1 MTERKPQRNRRGF
14 TLTEVLLALAIL
26 IILLALVM
34 IPISRH
40 QRNIRQSELDSK
52 AETIYLVAQNR
63 LSQLQ
68 ASGRSDEYGKDR
80 ATALNNI
87 PWDAEQDKYTTSTL
101 YYVTSAAKSTDTSAA
116 GSILPREQV
125 EAELWDANWVIE
137 YDPGSGSVYAVFYSE
152 KPMQYSFDAFNP
164 LRSRDR
170 RVQEGATVGYYG
182 GDSVQSEDTG
192 KLTPKMEIINKE
204 RLLLKVTCDTPRD
217 PLHFYVTV
225 TDAQGHSTGRME
237 LTGSEVNVSYRTYT
251 VTMVLDDL
259 TEGKRFSQQRRFRQ
273 LTPGSDLT
281 LKVEVE
287 SDSRLVDSV
296 TGKLT
301 TNSLF
306 AEVRDGGTTAV
317 VTYARHLQNLD
328 EGSGLPTAIT
338 RALQEQDIQF
348 VNTGMDD
355 GWDSCYPGRRFTP
368 IYNENLAYYDSTVAV
383 GTQSY
388 HPVIYELPVDT
399 DGDGGLF
406 ESFRGTLRNIRL
418 CGAEISAG
426 GNAGGL
432 AGSLRG
438 GTTIEGCQVYLS
450 PTRDKLSSK
459 NEQDIWISGATA
471 GGLVGRCGY
480 DLTVRNSFASTV
492 LEGGRCAGG
501 LVGIAYDYNSSMGNG
516 SITNCAI
523 AGYTVADNSRN
534 KQHLGEAA
542 IGGLVGVSSVN
553 LNKCSAVVDLQINCT
568 HVDTNG
574 YMNAAR
580 YGNYVRVG
588 GLAGGVRFA
597 VTDCYTGGTI
607 TVGEETLK
615 ERVPVGSSNNVFA
628 DGSSAVR
635 VKMNSGGVSGP
646 DTYVYIGGMGG
657 SGFSASF
664 TNFVNRVDSS
674 DGQPTFNNCYTYME
688 FPDMEGTITGI
699 SLMGSIADRAGAS
712 TNAKLYINN
721 CYYLNSSK
729 NSISFDDLPKYYGK
743 GNSGSNSLSGLL
755 RTEAARGKMLN
766 GDLSYLRNYGWNGGS
781 NTYSIKGLTGL
792 TYEQMSQRTGANI
805 VTQNNG
811 TGTAQR
817 YDSFAAALGSSFA
830 WVTTEENGAE
840 VHGKYSFPGSDE
852 ALQGQDFPFPT
863 VLVQDNV
870 FGRARLHY
878 GWWPSSGLYWSKGLL
893 TLDMIT
899 DYDAAGG
906 ESAVTLDLRFEGTAP
921 GTELPTLSYTKDGIV
936 TAELQPDGTGHY
948 KVRIVGQAI
957 GSTEII
963 ATLGDYTARLAVDVT
978 AKLSISVDQLSVEQY
993 VGESTTLTLT
1003 ARDGTGQV
1011 LTGVKWDVVSGSDRV
1026 VTLSPVSRDQQV
1038 TVTGKGEGEETLL
1051 VQAGVTV
1058 GQRTFTSELRL
1069 TATIHMQGVLGI
1081 AHVGDGDAVYRQ
1093 GILNRDATDWD
1104 TPLGPAEGDV
1114 PDYEGLYLYSRGKA
1128 ADFRYFTVTALTVL
1142 DSTGTSHDMLSTA
1155 DEDYRVTVGD
1165 VVAAQQDG
1173 DFSYR
1178 PITIHG
1184 RQQETVTL
1192 QVTLTDSRTGR
1203 PYPLDIPYTLTA
1215 EDTQITATF
1224 VVGRLR
1230 LEKAVPF
1237 GQPAA
1242 GFLPTEEELVSALRP
1257 VVGWTPSP
1265 DLPLF
1270 QDTTF
1275 EPIYQDTEEPG
1286 LLRWR
1291 WSR

>member
-1 MTERKPQRNRRGF
+1 
-14 TLTEVLLALAIL
+14 
-26 IILLALVM
+26 
-34 IPISRH
+34 
-40 QRNIRQSELDSK
+40 
-52 AETIYLVAQNR
+52 
-63 LSQLQ
+63 
-68 ASGRSDEYGKDR
+68 
-80 ATALNNI
+80 
-87 PWDAEQDKYTTSTL
+87 
-101 YYVTSAAKSTDTSAA
+101 
-116 GSILPREQV
+116 
-125 EAELWDANWVIE
+125 
-137 YDPGSGSVYAVFYSE
+137 
-152 KPMQYSFDAFNP
+152 
-164 LRSRDR
+164 
-170 RVQEGATVGYYG
+170 
-182 GDSVQSEDTG
+182 
-192 KLTPKMEIINKE
+192 
-204 RLLLKVTCDTPRD
+204 
-217 PLHFYVTV
+217 
-225 TDAQGHSTGRME
+225 
-237 LTGSEVNVSYRTYT
+237 
-251 VTMVLDDL
+251 
-259 TEGKRFSQQRRFRQ
+259 
-273 LTPGSDLT
+273 
-281 LKVEVE
+281 
-287 SDSRLVDSV
+287 
-296 TGKLT
+296 
-301 TNSLF
+301 
-306 AEVRDGGTTAV
+306 
-317 VTYARHLQNLD
+317 
-328 EGSGLPTAIT
+328 
-338 RALQEQDIQF
+338 
-348 VNTGMDD
+348 
-355 GWDSCYPGRRFTP
+355 
-368 IYNENLAYYDSTVAV
+368 
-383 GTQSY
+383 
-388 HPVIYELPVDT
+388 
-399 DGDGGLF
+399 
-406 ESFRGTLRNIRL
+406 
-418 CGAEISAG
+418 
-426 GNAGGL
+426 
-432 AGSLRG
+432 
-438 GTTIEGCQVYLS
+438 
-450 PTRDKLSSK
+450 
-459 NEQDIWISGATA
+459 
-471 GGLVGRCGY
+471 
-480 DLTVRNSFASTV
+480 
-492 LEGGRCAGG
+492 
-501 LVGIAYDYNSSMGNG
+501 
-516 SITNCAI
+516 
-523 AGYTVADNSRN
+523 
-534 KQHLGEAA
+534 
-542 IGGLVGVSSVN
+542 
-553 LNKCSAVVDLQINCT
+553 
-568 HVDTNG
+568 
-574 YMNAAR
+574 
-580 YGNYVRVG
+580 
-588 GLAGGVRFA
+588 
-597 VTDCYTGGTI
+597 
-607 TVGEETLK
+607 
-615 ERVPVGSSNNVFA
+615 
-628 DGSSAVR
+628 
-635 VKMNSGGVSGP
+635 
-646 DTYVYIGGMGG
+646 
-657 SGFSASF
+657 
-664 TNFVNRVDSS
+664 
-674 DGQPTFNNCYTYME
+674 
-688 FPDMEGTITGI
+688 
-699 SLMGSIADRAGAS
+699 
-712 TNAKLYINN
+712 
-721 CYYLNSSK
+721 
-729 NSISFDDLPKYYGK
+729 
-743 GNSGSNSLSGLL
+743 
-755 RTEAARGKMLN
+755 MLN
-766 GDLSYLRNYGWNGGS
+766 GDLSYLRNYGWNSGS

-792 TYEQMSQRTGANI
+792 TYEQMSQRTGASI

-817 YDSFAAALGSSFA
+817 YDSFAAALGNSFA
-830 WVTTEENGAE
+830 WVTTKENGAE

-906 ESAVTLDLRFEGTAP
+906 ESAVTLDLRFEGTDP

-1114 PDYEGLYLYSRGKA
+1114 PDHEGLYLYSRGKA

-1192 QVTLTDSRTGR
+1192 QVTLTDTRTGR

-1237 GQPAA
+1237 GQSAA

-1291 WSR
+1291 WSQ

>member
-1 MTERKPQRNRRGF
+1 
-14 TLTEVLLALAIL
+14 
-26 IILLALVM
+26 
-34 IPISRH
+34 
-40 QRNIRQSELDSK
+40 
-52 AETIYLVAQNR
+52 
-63 LSQLQ
+63 
-68 ASGRSDEYGKDR
+68 
-80 ATALNNI
+80 
-87 PWDAEQDKYTTSTL
+87 
-101 YYVTSAAKSTDTSAA
+101 
-116 GSILPREQV
+116 
-125 EAELWDANWVIE
+125 
-137 YDPGSGSVYAVFYSE
+137 
-152 KPMQYSFDAFNP
+152 
-164 LRSRDR
+164 
-170 RVQEGATVGYYG
+170 
-182 GDSVQSEDTG
+182 
-192 KLTPKMEIINKE
+192 
-204 RLLLKVTCDTPRD
+204 
-217 PLHFYVTV
+217 
-225 TDAQGHSTGRME
+225 
-237 LTGSEVNVSYRTYT
+237 
-251 VTMVLDDL
+251 
-259 TEGKRFSQQRRFRQ
+259 
-273 LTPGSDLT
+273 
-281 LKVEVE
+281 
-287 SDSRLVDSV
+287 
-296 TGKLT
+296 
-301 TNSLF
+301 
-306 AEVRDGGTTAV
+306 
-317 VTYARHLQNLD
+317 
-328 EGSGLPTAIT
+328 
-338 RALQEQDIQF
+338 
-348 VNTGMDD
+348 
-355 GWDSCYPGRRFTP
+355 
-368 IYNENLAYYDSTVAV
+368 
-383 GTQSY
+383 
-388 HPVIYELPVDT
+388 
-399 DGDGGLF
+399 
-406 ESFRGTLRNIRL
+406 
-418 CGAEISAG
+418 
-426 GNAGGL
+426 
-432 AGSLRG
+432 
-438 GTTIEGCQVYLS
+438 
-450 PTRDKLSSK
+450 
-459 NEQDIWISGATA
+459 
-471 GGLVGRCGY
+471 
-480 DLTVRNSFASTV
+480 
-492 LEGGRCAGG
+492 
-501 LVGIAYDYNSSMGNG
+501 
-516 SITNCAI
+516 
-523 AGYTVADNSRN
+523 
-534 KQHLGEAA
+534 
-542 IGGLVGVSSVN
+542 
-553 LNKCSAVVDLQINCT
+553 
-568 HVDTNG
+568 
-574 YMNAAR
+574 
-580 YGNYVRVG
+580 
-588 GLAGGVRFA
+588 
-597 VTDCYTGGTI
+597 
-607 TVGEETLK
+607 
-615 ERVPVGSSNNVFA
+615 
-628 DGSSAVR
+628 
-635 VKMNSGGVSGP
+635 
-646 DTYVYIGGMGG
+646 
-657 SGFSASF
+657 
-664 TNFVNRVDSS
+664 
-674 DGQPTFNNCYTYME
+674 
-688 FPDMEGTITGI
+688 
-699 SLMGSIADRAGAS
+699 
-712 TNAKLYINN
+712 
-721 CYYLNSSK
+721 
-729 NSISFDDLPKYYGK
+729 
-743 GNSGSNSLSGLL
+743 
-755 RTEAARGKMLN
+755 
-766 GDLSYLRNYGWNGGS
+766 
-781 NTYSIKGLTGL
+781 
-792 TYEQMSQRTGANI
+792 MSQRTGASI
-805 VTQNNG
+805 VTQN

-906 ESAVTLDLRFEGTAP
+906 ESAVTLDLRFEGTDP

-1114 PDYEGLYLYSRGKA
+1114 PDHEGLYLYSRGKA

-1192 QVTLTDSRTGR
+1192 QVTLTDTRTGR

-1242 GFLPTEEELVSALRP
+1242 DFLPTEEELVSALRP

>member
-1 MTERKPQRNRRGF
+1 MRG
-14 TLTEVLLALAIL
+14 
-26 IILLALVM
+26 
-34 IPISRH
+34 
-40 QRNIRQSELDSK
+40 
-52 AETIYLVAQNR
+52 
-63 LSQLQ
+63 
-68 ASGRSDEYGKDR
+68 
-80 ATALNNI
+80 
-87 PWDAEQDKYTTSTL
+87 
-101 YYVTSAAKSTDTSAA
+101 
-116 GSILPREQV
+116 
-125 EAELWDANWVIE
+125 
-137 YDPGSGSVYAVFYSE
+137 
-152 KPMQYSFDAFNP
+152 
-164 LRSRDR
+164 
-170 RVQEGATVGYYG
+170 
-182 GDSVQSEDTG
+182 
-192 KLTPKMEIINKE
+192 
-204 RLLLKVTCDTPRD
+204 C
-217 PLHFYVTV
+217 
-225 TDAQGHSTGRME
+225 
-237 LTGSEVNVSYRTYT
+237 
-251 VTMVLDDL
+251 
-259 TEGKRFSQQRRFRQ
+259 
-273 LTPGSDLT
+273 
-281 LKVEVE
+281 
-287 SDSRLVDSV
+287 
-296 TGKLT
+296 
-301 TNSLF
+301 
-306 AEVRDGGTTAV
+306 
-317 VTYARHLQNLD
+317 
-328 EGSGLPTAIT
+328 
-338 RALQEQDIQF
+338 
-348 VNTGMDD
+348 
-355 GWDSCYPGRRFTP
+355 
-368 IYNENLAYYDSTVAV
+368 
-383 GTQSY
+383 
-388 HPVIYELPVDT
+388 
-399 DGDGGLF
+399 
-406 ESFRGTLRNIRL
+406 
-418 CGAEISAG
+418 
-426 GNAGGL
+426 
-432 AGSLRG
+432 
-438 GTTIEGCQVYLS
+438 
-450 PTRDKLSSK
+450 
-459 NEQDIWISGATA
+459 
-471 GGLVGRCGY
+471 
-480 DLTVRNSFASTV
+480 
-492 LEGGRCAGG
+492 
-501 LVGIAYDYNSSMGNG
+501 
-516 SITNCAI
+516 
-523 AGYTVADNSRN
+523 
-534 KQHLGEAA
+534 
-542 IGGLVGVSSVN
+542 
-553 LNKCSAVVDLQINCT
+553 
-568 HVDTNG
+568 
-574 YMNAAR
+574 
-580 YGNYVRVG
+580 
-588 GLAGGVRFA
+588 
-597 VTDCYTGGTI
+597 
-607 TVGEETLK
+607 
-615 ERVPVGSSNNVFA
+615 
-628 DGSSAVR
+628 
-635 VKMNSGGVSGP
+635 
-646 DTYVYIGGMGG
+646 
-657 SGFSASF
+657 
-664 TNFVNRVDSS
+664 
-674 DGQPTFNNCYTYME
+674 
-688 FPDMEGTITGI
+688 
-699 SLMGSIADRAGAS
+699 
-712 TNAKLYINN
+712 
-721 CYYLNSSK
+721 
-729 NSISFDDLPKYYGK
+729 
-743 GNSGSNSLSGLL
+743 
-755 RTEAARGKMLN
+755 
-766 GDLSYLRNYGWNGGS
+766 
-781 NTYSIKGLTGL
+781 
-792 TYEQMSQRTGANI
+792 TGANI

-817 YDSFAAALGSSFA
+817 YDSFAAALGNSFA

-840 VHGKYSFPGSDE
+840 VHGKYSFPGSAA
-852 ALQGQDFPFPT
+852 ALRGQDYPFPT
-863 VLVQDNV
+863 VLTQ
-870 FGRARLHY
+870 GTACLHY
-878 GWWPSSGLYWSKGLL
+878 GEWPSRGLYWSSGVL

-906 ESAVTLDLRFEGTAP
+906 ESAVTLDLRFEGTDP

-1081 AHVGDGDAVYRQ
+1081 AHVGDGNAVYRQ

-1142 DSTGTSHDMLSTA
+1142 DSTGTSHDMLSNA

-1203 PYPLDIPYTLTA
+1203 PYTLDIPYTLTA

>member
-1 MTERKPQRNRRGF
+1 
-14 TLTEVLLALAIL
+14 
-26 IILLALVM
+26 
-34 IPISRH
+34 
-40 QRNIRQSELDSK
+40 
-52 AETIYLVAQNR
+52 
-63 LSQLQ
+63 
-68 ASGRSDEYGKDR
+68 
-80 ATALNNI
+80 
-87 PWDAEQDKYTTSTL
+87 
-101 YYVTSAAKSTDTSAA
+101 
-116 GSILPREQV
+116 
-125 EAELWDANWVIE
+125 
-137 YDPGSGSVYAVFYSE
+137 
-152 KPMQYSFDAFNP
+152 
-164 LRSRDR
+164 
-170 RVQEGATVGYYG
+170 
-182 GDSVQSEDTG
+182 
-192 KLTPKMEIINKE
+192 
-204 RLLLKVTCDTPRD
+204 
-217 PLHFYVTV
+217 
-225 TDAQGHSTGRME
+225 
-237 LTGSEVNVSYRTYT
+237 
-251 VTMVLDDL
+251 
-259 TEGKRFSQQRRFRQ
+259 
-273 LTPGSDLT
+273 
-281 LKVEVE
+281 
-287 SDSRLVDSV
+287 
-296 TGKLT
+296 
-301 TNSLF
+301 
-306 AEVRDGGTTAV
+306 
-317 VTYARHLQNLD
+317 
-328 EGSGLPTAIT
+328 
-338 RALQEQDIQF
+338 
-348 VNTGMDD
+348 
-355 GWDSCYPGRRFTP
+355 
-368 IYNENLAYYDSTVAV
+368 
-383 GTQSY
+383 
-388 HPVIYELPVDT
+388 
-399 DGDGGLF
+399 
-406 ESFRGTLRNIRL
+406 
-418 CGAEISAG
+418 
-426 GNAGGL
+426 
-432 AGSLRG
+432 
-438 GTTIEGCQVYLS
+438 
-450 PTRDKLSSK
+450 
-459 NEQDIWISGATA
+459 
-471 GGLVGRCGY
+471 
-480 DLTVRNSFASTV
+480 
-492 LEGGRCAGG
+492 
-501 LVGIAYDYNSSMGNG
+501 
-516 SITNCAI
+516 
-523 AGYTVADNSRN
+523 
-534 KQHLGEAA
+534 
-542 IGGLVGVSSVN
+542 
-553 LNKCSAVVDLQINCT
+553 
-568 HVDTNG
+568 
-574 YMNAAR
+574 
-580 YGNYVRVG
+580 
-588 GLAGGVRFA
+588 
-597 VTDCYTGGTI
+597 
-607 TVGEETLK
+607 
-615 ERVPVGSSNNVFA
+615 
-628 DGSSAVR
+628 
-635 VKMNSGGVSGP
+635 MNSGGVPGP

-664 TNFVNRVDSS
+664 TNFVNRSDSS

-688 FPDMEGTITGI
+688 FPDMAGTITGI

-743 GNSGSNSLSGLL
+743 GNSRSNSLSGLL
-755 RTEAARGKMLN
+755 RTEAAREKMLN

-792 TYEQMSQRTGANI
+792 TYEQMSQRTGASI

-811 TGTAQR
+811 SGTTQR

-906 ESAVTLDLRFEGTAP
+906 ESAVTLDLRFEGTDP

-1114 PDYEGLYLYSRGKA
+1114 PDHEGLYLYSRGKA

-1192 QVTLTDSRTGR
+1192 QVTLTDTRTGR
-1203 PYPLDIPYTLTA
+1203 PYTLDIPYPLTA

-1242 GFLPTEEELVSALRP
+1242 GFLPTEEELASALRP

>member
-1 MTERKPQRNRRGF
+1 MC
-14 TLTEVLLALAIL
+14 
-26 IILLALVM
+26 
-34 IPISRH
+34 S
-40 QRNIRQSELDSK
+40 
-52 AETIYLVAQNR
+52 
-63 LSQLQ
+63 
-68 ASGRSDEYGKDR
+68 
-80 ATALNNI
+80 
-87 PWDAEQDKYTTSTL
+87 
-101 YYVTSAAKSTDTSAA
+101 
-116 GSILPREQV
+116 
-125 EAELWDANWVIE
+125 
-137 YDPGSGSVYAVFYSE
+137 
-152 KPMQYSFDAFNP
+152 
-164 LRSRDR
+164 
-170 RVQEGATVGYYG
+170 
-182 GDSVQSEDTG
+182 
-192 KLTPKMEIINKE
+192 
-204 RLLLKVTCDTPRD
+204 
-217 PLHFYVTV
+217 
-225 TDAQGHSTGRME
+225 
-237 LTGSEVNVSYRTYT
+237 
-251 VTMVLDDL
+251 
-259 TEGKRFSQQRRFRQ
+259 
-273 LTPGSDLT
+273 SDL
-281 LKVEVE
+281 
-287 SDSRLVDSV
+287 
-296 TGKLT
+296 
-301 TNSLF
+301 
-306 AEVRDGGTTAV
+306 
-317 VTYARHLQNLD
+317 
-328 EGSGLPTAIT
+328 
-338 RALQEQDIQF
+338 
-348 VNTGMDD
+348 
-355 GWDSCYPGRRFTP
+355 
-368 IYNENLAYYDSTVAV
+368 
-383 GTQSY
+383 
-388 HPVIYELPVDT
+388 
-399 DGDGGLF
+399 
-406 ESFRGTLRNIRL
+406 
-418 CGAEISAG
+418 
-426 GNAGGL
+426 
-432 AGSLRG
+432 
-438 GTTIEGCQVYLS
+438 
-450 PTRDKLSSK
+450 
-459 NEQDIWISGATA
+459 
-471 GGLVGRCGY
+471 
-480 DLTVRNSFASTV
+480 
-492 LEGGRCAGG
+492 
-501 LVGIAYDYNSSMGNG
+501 
-516 SITNCAI
+516 
-523 AGYTVADNSRN
+523 
-534 KQHLGEAA
+534 
-542 IGGLVGVSSVN
+542 
-553 LNKCSAVVDLQINCT
+553 
-568 HVDTNG
+568 
-574 YMNAAR
+574 
-580 YGNYVRVG
+580 
-588 GLAGGVRFA
+588 
-597 VTDCYTGGTI
+597 
-607 TVGEETLK
+607 
-615 ERVPVGSSNNVFA
+615 
-628 DGSSAVR
+628 
-635 VKMNSGGVSGP
+635 
-646 DTYVYIGGMGG
+646 
-657 SGFSASF
+657 
-664 TNFVNRVDSS
+664 
-674 DGQPTFNNCYTYME
+674 
-688 FPDMEGTITGI
+688 
-699 SLMGSIADRAGAS
+699 
-712 TNAKLYINN
+712 
-721 CYYLNSSK
+721 
-729 NSISFDDLPKYYGK
+729 
-743 GNSGSNSLSGLL
+743 
-755 RTEAARGKMLN
+755 
-766 GDLSYLRNYGWNGGS
+766 
-781 NTYSIKGLTGL
+781 
-792 TYEQMSQRTGANI
+792 
-805 VTQNNG
+805 
-811 TGTAQR
+811 
-817 YDSFAAALGSSFA
+817 FA

-906 ESAVTLDLRFEGTAP
+906 ESAVTLDLRFEGTDP

-1114 PDYEGLYLYSRGKA
+1114 PDYEGLYLYSHGKA

-1142 DSTGTSHDMLSTA
+1142 DSTGTSHDMLSAT

-1192 QVTLTDSRTGR
+1192 QVTLTDTRTGR
-1203 PYPLDIPYTLTA
+1203 PYTLDIPYTLTA

>member
-1 MTERKPQRNRRGF
+1 
-14 TLTEVLLALAIL
+14 
-26 IILLALVM
+26 
-34 IPISRH
+34 
-40 QRNIRQSELDSK
+40 
-52 AETIYLVAQNR
+52 
-63 LSQLQ
+63 
-68 ASGRSDEYGKDR
+68 
-80 ATALNNI
+80 
-87 PWDAEQDKYTTSTL
+87 
-101 YYVTSAAKSTDTSAA
+101 
-116 GSILPREQV
+116 
-125 EAELWDANWVIE
+125 
-137 YDPGSGSVYAVFYSE
+137 
-152 KPMQYSFDAFNP
+152 
-164 LRSRDR
+164 
-170 RVQEGATVGYYG
+170 
-182 GDSVQSEDTG
+182 
-192 KLTPKMEIINKE
+192 
-204 RLLLKVTCDTPRD
+204 
-217 PLHFYVTV
+217 
-225 TDAQGHSTGRME
+225 
-237 LTGSEVNVSYRTYT
+237 
-251 VTMVLDDL
+251 MVLYNW
-259 TEGKRFSQQRRFRQ
+259 F
-273 LTPGSDLT
+273 GSKYDGQSYYI
-281 LKVEVE
+281 KNVNI
-287 SDSRLVDSV
+287 DSYCYNV
-296 TGKLT
+296 G
-301 TNSLF
+301 LF
-306 AEVRDGGTTAV
+306 GTTA
-317 VTYARHLQNLD
+317 
-328 EGSGLPTAIT
+328 
-338 RALQEQDIQF
+338 
-348 VNTGMDD
+348 
-355 GWDSCYPGRRFTP
+355 
-368 IYNENLAYYDSTVAV
+368 
-383 GTQSY
+383 
-388 HPVIYELPVDT
+388 
-399 DGDGGLF
+399 
-406 ESFRGTLRNIRL
+406 
-418 CGAEISAG
+418 GAEIANIVLYSDNGAVIQR
-426 GNAGGL
+426 NTDPTP
-432 AGSLRG
+432 SS
-438 GTTIEGCQVYLS
+438 GT
-450 PTRDKLSSK
+450 R
-459 NEQDIWISGATA
+459 
-471 GGLVGRCGY
+471 
-480 DLTVRNSFASTV
+480 TVRQYSTSYA
-492 LEGGRCAGG
+492 LGG

-729 NSISFDDLPKYYGK
+729 NSISFGSLPKYYGK

-766 GDLSYLRNYGWNGGS
+766 GDLSYLRNYGWNSGS

-792 TYEQMSQRTGANI
+792 TYEQMSQRTGASI
-805 VTQNNG
+805 ITQN

-830 WVTTEENGAE
+830 WVTTKENGAE

-906 ESAVTLDLRFEGTAP
+906 ESAVTLDLRFEGTDP

-1069 TATIHMQGVLGI
+1069 TATIHMQGVVGI

-1142 DSTGTSHDMLSTA
+1142 DSTGTSHDMLSAA

-1192 QVTLTDSRTGR
+1192 QVTLTDTRTGR
-1203 PYPLDIPYTLTA
+1203 PYTLDIPYTLTA

-1291 WSR
+1291 WTR

>member
-1 MTERKPQRNRRGF
+1 
-14 TLTEVLLALAIL
+14 
-26 IILLALVM
+26 
-34 IPISRH
+34 
-40 QRNIRQSELDSK
+40 
-52 AETIYLVAQNR
+52 
-63 LSQLQ
+63 
-68 ASGRSDEYGKDR
+68 
-80 ATALNNI
+80 
-87 PWDAEQDKYTTSTL
+87 
-101 YYVTSAAKSTDTSAA
+101 
-116 GSILPREQV
+116 
-125 EAELWDANWVIE
+125 
-137 YDPGSGSVYAVFYSE
+137 
-152 KPMQYSFDAFNP
+152 
-164 LRSRDR
+164 
-170 RVQEGATVGYYG
+170 
-182 GDSVQSEDTG
+182 
-192 KLTPKMEIINKE
+192 
-204 RLLLKVTCDTPRD
+204 
-217 PLHFYVTV
+217 
-225 TDAQGHSTGRME
+225 
-237 LTGSEVNVSYRTYT
+237 
-251 VTMVLDDL
+251 
-259 TEGKRFSQQRRFRQ
+259 
-273 LTPGSDLT
+273 
-281 LKVEVE
+281 
-287 SDSRLVDSV
+287 
-296 TGKLT
+296 
-301 TNSLF
+301 
-306 AEVRDGGTTAV
+306 
-317 VTYARHLQNLD
+317 
-328 EGSGLPTAIT
+328 
-338 RALQEQDIQF
+338 
-348 VNTGMDD
+348 
-355 GWDSCYPGRRFTP
+355 
-368 IYNENLAYYDSTVAV
+368 
-383 GTQSY
+383 
-388 HPVIYELPVDT
+388 
-399 DGDGGLF
+399 
-406 ESFRGTLRNIRL
+406 
-418 CGAEISAG
+418 
-426 GNAGGL
+426 
-432 AGSLRG
+432 
-438 GTTIEGCQVYLS
+438 
-450 PTRDKLSSK
+450 
-459 NEQDIWISGATA
+459 
-471 GGLVGRCGY
+471 
-480 DLTVRNSFASTV
+480 
-492 LEGGRCAGG
+492 
-501 LVGIAYDYNSSMGNG
+501 
-516 SITNCAI
+516 
-523 AGYTVADNSRN
+523 
-534 KQHLGEAA
+534 
-542 IGGLVGVSSVN
+542 
-553 LNKCSAVVDLQINCT
+553 
-568 HVDTNG
+568 
-574 YMNAAR
+574 
-580 YGNYVRVG
+580 
-588 GLAGGVRFA
+588 
-597 VTDCYTGGTI
+597 
-607 TVGEETLK
+607 
-615 ERVPVGSSNNVFA
+615 
-628 DGSSAVR
+628 
-635 VKMNSGGVSGP
+635 
-646 DTYVYIGGMGG
+646 
-657 SGFSASF
+657 
-664 TNFVNRVDSS
+664 
-674 DGQPTFNNCYTYME
+674 
-688 FPDMEGTITGI
+688 MEGTITGI

-830 WVTTEENGAE
+830 WVTTKENGAE

-906 ESAVTLDLRFEGTAP
+906 ESAVTLDLRFEGTDP

-1026 VTLSPVSRDQQV
+1026 VTLYPVSRDQQV

-1069 TATIHMQGVLGI
+1069 TATIHMQGVVGI

-1142 DSTGTSHDMLSTA
+1142 DSTGTSHDMLSAA

-1165 VVAAQQDG
+1165 VVAAQQEG

-1192 QVTLTDSRTGR
+1192 QVTLTDTRTGR
-1203 PYPLDIPYTLTA
+1203 PYTLDIPYTLTA

-1291 WSR
+1291 WTR